1 MTVFLITA
9 ATAAPCTAQT
19 RQQLTHIS
27 GELGD
32 TTVQWICI
40 QHTEADHR
48 INGIDTIPFC
58 NGRFEYDLRSSSPAV
73 FQVTAFDNKGRGK
86 FVNFFAEGD
95 TVRIKF
101 HATRKAEWHSSTP
114 LNKELLTVERNKAG
128 IITPL
133 LARQRQMI
141 EDGSDLTPEGKA
153 VKERLRLASQN
164 GSNDSVVKAIAQ
176 DARRLAKEG
185 RLETPE
191 YKALDRQIE
200 SAFMETGR
208 FQMEYSRDNPGP
220 VGLLCLYNVTQMF
233 DAGTPEEAEI
243 IRTYQDVYAGKMQGF
258 HLAEY
263 IDVWCAS
270 RQTRPGGRYFD
281 FTAPDLDGNEHT
293 VSEEIKGKYALIDLW
308 ASWCGPCRQLSRS
321 MIPVYEKY
329 KDKGFTIVGVA
340 RERDAEDMR
349 RAVKK
354 DKYPWLNLLEL
365 RDRAK
370 IWQHYGIGNSG
381 GNTFLVDP
389 EGKIL
394 AIHPTAEEVRAI
406 LEKEL

>member
-40 QHTEADHR
+40 QHTEADHK

-141 EDGSDLTPEGKA
+141 EDGSDLTPEGKT

-185 RLETPE
+185 GLETPE

-233 DAGTPEEAEI
+233 DAGTGRSGNNTDIPGCVCRENARI
-243 IRTYQDVYAGKMQGF
+243 PPGRIHGCLVRIPADTSGRTVF
-258 HLAEY
+258 RLH
-263 IDVWCAS
+263 
-270 RQTRPGGRYFD
+270 RTRPRRQRAYCIGR
-281 FTAPDLDGNEHT
+281 
-293 VSEEIKGKYALIDLW
+293 
-308 ASWCGPCRQLSRS
+308 
-321 MIPVYEKY
+321 
-329 KDKGFTIVGVA
+329 DKGQICSHRPLGIMVRPMQTT
-340 RERDAEDMR
+340 
-349 RAVKK
+349 VKK
-354 DKYPWLNLLEL
+354 HDTCL
-365 RDRAK
+365 
-370 IWQHYGIGNSG
+370 
-381 GNTFLVDP
+381 
-389 EGKIL
+389 
-394 AIHPTAEEVRAI
+394 
-406 LEKEL
+406 